1 MNEMW
6 AEMSDKQR
14 EEYKD
19 YFIAYHNGVAKT
31 GITGKRIKPL
41 TVLPKSVIS
50 GFQKA
55 LLTQVLFS
63 QWSIRQLLAFANV
76 PLPTELPGTAA
87 RFFYHLRRQ
96 LKSQQNEGIC
106 GSTEQSEVLLDVL
119 NVMLTLKLAPEAVNK
134 SGCKVGFEVGIG
146 LC

>member
-41 TVLPKSVIS
+41 TVLPKNVIS

-63 QWSIRQLLAFANV
+63 QWSIRQLLLFTNV

-87 RFFYHLRRQ
+87 RFFYH
-96 LKSQQNEGIC
+96 
-106 GSTEQSEVLLDVL
+106 
-119 NVMLTLKLAPEAVNK
+119 
-134 SGCKVGFEVGIG
+134 
-146 LC
+146 

>member
-87 RFFYHLRRQ
+87 RFLSASYSCSRFYIFENLVV
-96 LKSQQNEGIC
+96 
-106 GSTEQSEVLLDVL
+106 VLLSQFSQNGTILFLLEQFYSFWNNLILFSLIV
-119 NVMLTLKLAPEAVNK
+119 
-134 SGCKVGFEVGIG
+134 
-146 LC
+146 

>member
-41 TVLPKSVIS
+41 TVLPKNVIS
-50 GFQKA
+50 QKFKTLILHKHETLCHA
-55 LLTQVLFS
+55 NIKYHITQIKTHDTPFRNS
-63 QWSIRQLLAFANV
+63 RN
-76 PLPTELPGTAA
+76 T
-87 RFFYHLRRQ
+87 
-96 LKSQQNEGIC
+96 
-106 GSTEQSEVLLDVL
+106 
-119 NVMLTLKLAPEAVNK
+119 
-134 SGCKVGFEVGIG
+134 
-146 LC
+146 

>member
-41 TVLPKSVIS
+41 TVLPKNVIS

-55 LLTQVLFS
+55 LLTQVLLS
-63 QWSIRQLLAFANV
+63 LWSKRPLLVYEA
-76 PLPTELPGTAA
+76 L
-87 RFFYHLRRQ
+87 RF
-96 LKSQQNEGIC
+96 
-106 GSTEQSEVLLDVL
+106 
-119 NVMLTLKLAPEAVNK
+119 
-134 SGCKVGFEVGIG
+134 
-146 LC
+146 

>member
-41 TVLPKSVIS
+41 TVLPKNVIS

-55 LLTQVLFS
+55 LLTQVLLS
-63 QWSIRQLLAFANV
+63 QWSKRPLLVYDA
-76 PLPTELPGTAA
+76 L
-87 RFFYHLRRQ
+87 RF
-96 LKSQQNEGIC
+96 
-106 GSTEQSEVLLDVL
+106 
-119 NVMLTLKLAPEAVNK
+119 
-134 SGCKVGFEVGIG
+134 
-146 LC
+146 